1 MYYSNV
7 WNDTIRGRGIRN
19 WLKTLVR
26 KKIGYKEVFMI
37 NLKTSFCSRA
47 IYEVKAILSLHTRPG
62 QNFEIKWE
70 PKVFF
75 FGFFFGEKCKETK
88 LSSWPWQS

>member
-1 MYYSNV
+1 MLYEVGVSEIDY
-7 WNDTIRGRGIRN
+7 R
-19 WLKTLVR
+19 LKFE
-26 KKIGYKEVFMI
+26 KKISYKEVFMI

-62 QNFEIKWE
+62 QNFELKLE

-75 FGFFFGEKCKETK
+75 LFLFLEKSVKK
-88 LSSWPWQS
+88 RN

>member
-1 MYYSNV
+1 M
-7 WNDTIRGRGIRN
+7 
-19 WLKTLVR
+19 
-26 KKIGYKEVFMI
+26 M

-62 QNFEIKWE
+62 QNFEIKLE

-75 FGFFFGEKCKETK
+75 FVFGEKCKETK
-88 LSSWPWQS
+88 LSS